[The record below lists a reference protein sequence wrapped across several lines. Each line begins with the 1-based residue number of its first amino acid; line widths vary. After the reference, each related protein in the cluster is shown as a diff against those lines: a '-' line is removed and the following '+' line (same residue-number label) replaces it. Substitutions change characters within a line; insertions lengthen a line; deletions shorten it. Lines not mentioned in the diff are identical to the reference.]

1 MIQQIRVMATT
12 SLRQGQTREGMSEG
26 SQRQICEPTNRNILE
41 GRASCGKLAKHNKA
55 FGSGG
60 TVNDAAVQGQF
71 TFLSG
76 EICSNGGLL
85 IYGSL
90 TEVYLETGRKT
101 TEP

>member
-1 MIQQIRVMATT
+1 MIEKIRVMATT

-26 SQRQICEPTNRNILE
+26 SQRQICKPTNRNIIE
-41 GRASCGKLAKHNKA
+41 GRDSFGELAQHNEA
-55 FGSGG
+55 FGSGS
-60 TVNDAAVQGQF
+60 TVNDAVVQGQF

-90 TEVYLETGRKT
+90 TEVYRETGRKA